1 MNRLGIVVPCFN
13 EEEVIIETSRQLSEL
28 TDDLIKDKIISENS
42 LILYVDDGSR
52 DATWKVIENLHN
64 KYENIYGLK
73 LSANVGHQ
81 NALLAGLMTA
91 KEMSDATISIDAD
104 LQDDVNVIKDMF
116 IKYKSGYDIVYG
128 VRNSRKTDTFQKR
141 ITARL
146 FYKLMSCLGVKTIYN
161 HADFRLMSKRSLD
174 FLAEFKESNL
184 FLRGIVPLIGYSTAT
199 VYYERKP
206 RLAGDSKYPFK
217 KMLNFAID
225 GITSFSIKP
234 LRIISGLGFIMLL
247 ISCVALV
254 YTLFS
259 YFTGQVIP
267 GWTSLILSV
276 WFLGALILISIGILG
291 EYIGKIYTETKHRPR
306 YNIETFLSHE
316 NQQ

>member
-28 TDDLIKDKIISENS
+28 TDGLVKDKIISENS
-42 LILYVDDGSR
+42 FILYVDDGSK

-174 FLAEFKESNL
+174 FLSEFKESNL
-184 FLRGIVPLIGYSTAT
+184 FLRGIVPLIGYSTTT

-217 KMLNFAID
+217 RMLNFAID

-234 LRIISGLGFIMLL
+234 LRIIFSLGFTILL
-247 ISCVALV
+247 ISFIALV
-254 YTLFS
+254 YTLYS
-259 YFTGQVIP
+259 YFSGQAIP

-276 WFLGALILISIGILG
+276 WFLGAVILISIGILG
-291 EYIGKIYTETKHRPR
+291 EYIGKIYSETKHRPR

-316 NQQ
+316 NR